1 MDELRLFVALELP
14 DRAIRDLENVQDRL
28 RQVDAEDIIRWSSG
42 DGFHL
47 TLKFMGDAPEDELPE
62 IYAALGNA
70 ITASKSAPFSLIA
83 EGIGGFPDIFTPRT
97 VWAGVA
103 GELDKLLPLQMLI
116 EKAIAPLRLPVDNKA
131 FSPHLTLGRMYPK
144 VAKDKISAF
153 GYRLSELDIGKI
165 SQWPV
170 EAVSLMHSELQRR
183 GPVYHEVA
191 TWRLTDPTTIS

>member
-14 DRAIRDLENVQDRL
+14 DRSVRDLENVQDRL
-28 RQVDAEDIIRWSSG
+28 RQVDVEDIIHWSSG

-62 IYAALGNA
+62 ICAVLGNA
-70 ITASKSAPFSLIA
+70 IMSSKIAPFSLIA

-97 VWAGVA
+97 VWAGVN
-103 GELDKLLPLQMLI
+103 GELAKLLPLQKLV

-144 VAKDKISAF
+144 VAKEKISAF
-153 GYRLSELDIGKI
+153 GYRLSELDIGLI
-165 SQWPV
+165 SQWRV
-170 EAVSLMHSELQRR
+170 AAVSLMHSELQRR
-183 GPVYHEVA
+183 GPIYHEVA
-191 TWRLTDPTTIS
+191 TWHLTE